1 MKKLNFVLI
10 SALIACFSSCRQPSS
25 PSPVLGNTTSRQVST
40 FAGSGNI
47 GSTNATGT
55 AASFNYPVGTAVDGS
70 GNIYVADSKNNSIR
84 QITSSGVVTTLL
96 GSGIA
101 GYGDTLSYMALFNM
115 PTDVA
120 LDASNNFYIAD
131 SENHVI
137 RITSKIANP
146 IPYNIYVG
154 TLAGSGTAG
163 YVDGIF
169 TEASFNTPTSI
180 AVVNNSGSIYVY
192 VADYGNNVIRKI
204 VYTAGS
210 WWTTATVTTLAGSGT
225 VGSSDGTGTT
235 ASFNKP
241 YGVAVD
247 AVGNVYVGDRGNHLI
262 RKITPVGVVTTL
274 AGSGTAGFTDGTGTA
289 ASFNNPCHLTVDANG
304 NVYVADYGNNAIR
317 EITPAGVVTTVAG
330 TGTIGSTNGA
340 ALSATFYNPTGIA
353 IDASGNLYIADGSN
367 QLIRK
372 ITP

>member
-1 MKKLNFVLI
+1 MRKLNFVLI
-10 SALIACFSSCRQPSS
+10 SVLIACFSSCRQPSS
-25 PSPVLGNTTSRQVST
+25 PSPVLGNTTSHQVST
-40 FAGSGNI
+40 LAGSGSI

-55 AASFNYPVGTAVDGS
+55 AASFNYPVGTAVDAS
-70 GNIYVADSKNNSIR
+70 GNVYVADSKNNDLR
-84 QITSSGVVTTLL
+84 KITPAGIVTTVAGL
-96 GSGIA
+96 GVA
-101 GYGDTLSYMALFNM
+101 GYIDSNITLALMNN
-115 PTDVA
+115 PTGVDVDPSSTA
-120 LDASNNFYIAD
+120 IYIAD
-131 SENHVI
+131 CNNHCI
-137 RITSKIANP
+137 RFLTP
-146 IPYNIYVG
+146 TYNYIG

-163 YVDGIF
+163 YVNGLWR
-169 TEASFNTPTSI
+169 TASFNSPTGV
-180 AVVNNSGSIYVY
+180 AADGSGNIY

-204 VYTAGS
+204 VYTGGVFG
-210 WWTTATVTTLAGSGT
+210 WVQTATVTTLAGST
-225 VGSSDGTGTT
+225 TAGSSDGTGTS

-247 AVGNVYVGDRGNHLI
+247 AAGNVYVGDRGNHLI
-262 RKITPVGVVTTL
+262 RKITPAGVVTTL

-304 NVYVADYGNNAIR
+304 NIYVADFGNNAIR

-340 ALSATFYNPTGIA
+340 ASSATFYNPTGIA
-353 IDASGNLYIADGSN
+353 VDASGNLYVADGSN